1 MPFLLYLF
9 PVDAIQNNYNELGS
23 LTEQKFILSQFW
35 KPEVWSQCQW
45 AKSKCQ
51 RLLLLEALQENPFFA
66 SLSFC
71 WLPTFLGLASITPV
85 SASAV
90 TSPPSVSV
98 WKLPLIPLI
107 RIHTTTLRDHP
118 DNSGEEDVD
127 ILKSAPK
134 GLRNFRSALPIC
146 VSWELVWTSKNLDY
160 KLVRKTSTCV
170 VFQV

>member
-1 MPFLLYLF
+1 MSNVCSLEFLKTSMYIYKTAWMNLIRIVLS
-9 PVDAIQNNYNELGS
+9 ERR
-23 LTEQKFILSQFW
+23 LTQQKFILSQFW

-107 RIHTTTLRDHP
+107 RIHTTALRDHP
-118 DNSGEEDVD
+118 DNSGEVLHLN
-127 ILKSAPK
+127 IL
-134 GLRNFRSALPIC
+134 NFI
-146 VSWELVWTSKNLDY
+146 TSER
-160 KLVRKTSTCV
+160 VP
-170 VFQV
+170 FP